1 MRYNKDQCFQRGRT
15 AMSYYVLKKKD
26 SKWLSVAAEIN
37 KADWK
42 AAKYLAKKMIN
53 YDFKEWEGIVISEN
67 NDQIVG
73 FCSFVL
79 KDIVDLAYSPYI
91 AIVYVDPTFRGKGI
105 SKELVEIAEQE
116 LIAEG
121 FQGVYIVT
129 QHVGLYEK
137 WGYSQID
144 EAEDKFG
151 RSMRVLEKKF

>member
-1 MRYNKDQCFQRGRT
+1 
-15 AMSYYVLKKKD
+15 MSYYVLKKKE

-37 KADWK
+37 RADWK
-42 AAKYLAKKMIN
+42 AAKYLARKMMN
-53 YDFKEWEGIVISEN
+53 YEFNEWEGIVIAEN

-73 FCSFVL
+73 FCSFVS

-105 SKELVEIAEQE
+105 SKEIVKIAEKQ
-116 LIAEG
+116 LLKVG
-121 FQGVYIVT
+121 FHSIYIVT

-137 WGYSQID
+137 LGYSQID

-151 RSMRVLEKKF
+151 RPMRILEKKS

>member
-1 MRYNKDQCFQRGRT
+1 
-15 AMSYYVLKKKD
+15 MSYYVLKKKD
-26 SKWLSVAAEIN
+26 SKWLSVAEEIN

-42 AAKYLAKKMIN
+42 AAKYLAKKMKN

-91 AIVYVDPTFRGKGI
+91 AIVYVDPNFRGIGI
-105 SKELVEIAEQE
+105 SKELVKIAEKQ
-116 LIAEG
+116 LLKMG
-121 FQGVYIVT
+121 FQSIYIVT

-137 WGYSQID
+137 WGYSQIE

>member
-1 MRYNKDQCFQRGRT
+1 
-15 AMSYYVLKKKD
+15 MSYYVLKKKD

-53 YDFKEWEGIVISEN
+53 YEFKEWEGIV
-67 NDQIVG
+67 
-73 FCSFVL
+73 
-79 KDIVDLAYSPYI
+79 
-91 AIVYVDPTFRGKGI
+91 
-105 SKELVEIAEQE
+105 
-116 LIAEG
+116 IAEG

-151 RSMRVLEKKF
+151 RSMRVLEKNFNTISVVE

>member
-1 MRYNKDQCFQRGRT
+1 
-15 AMSYYVLKKKD
+15 MSYYVLKKKD
-26 SKWLSVAAEIN
+26 SKWLSVAEEIN

-42 AAKYLAKKMIN
+42 AAKYLAKKMKN

-91 AIVYVDPTFRGKGI
+91 AIVYVDPNFRGIGI
-105 SKELVEIAEQE
+105 SKELVKFAEKQ
-116 LIAEG
+116 LLKVG
-121 FQGVYIVT
+121 FQSIYIVT

-137 WGYSQID
+137 WGYSQIE